1 MLAVIVAVPVI
12 GMTIIAPAITIIK
25 NDLNI
30 SFADTQLIL
39 TLYFTFLALGQ
50 ILSGPF
56 SDKYG
61 RKTILL
67 LGASI
72 YSISAF
78 FASLSSNIEILFVIN
93 IKMIFVFVHEYVCLK
108 SVKQLDQIKCL

>member
-12 GMTIIAPAITIIK
+12 GMTIIAPALTIIK

-30 SFADTQLIL
+30 SFENTQLIL
-39 TLYFTFLALGQ
+39 TLYFTFLAFGQ

-61 RKTILL
+61 RKPILL

-78 FASLSSNIEILFVIN
+78 FASLSSNIEILL
-93 IKMIFVFVHEYVCLK
+93 IFSML
-108 SVKQLDQIKCL
+108 IG

>member
-12 GMTIIAPAITIIK
+12 GMTIIAPALTIIK

-30 SFADTQLIL
+30 SFENTQLIL
-39 TLYFTFLALGQ
+39 TLYFTFLAFGQ

-61 RKTILL
+61 RKPILL

-72 YSISAF
+72 YSISAL
-78 FASLSSNIEILFVIN
+78 SLIHI
-93 IKMIFVFVHEYVCLK
+93 
-108 SVKQLDQIKCL
+108 